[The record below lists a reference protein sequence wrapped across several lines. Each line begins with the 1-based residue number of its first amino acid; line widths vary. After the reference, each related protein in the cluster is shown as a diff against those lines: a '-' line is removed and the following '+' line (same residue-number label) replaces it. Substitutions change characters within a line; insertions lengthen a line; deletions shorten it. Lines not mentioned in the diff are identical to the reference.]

1 MEYSSPDSDSRPVS
15 SPNFHG
21 LGLGLGLEG
30 LGLGLGLGLLG
41 LEDSVR
47 VLARVLEVCGYTIC
61 TPKREAACY
70 AG

>member
-1 MEYSSPDSDSRPVS
+1 MREENLDLVSTATGLMEYSSPDSDSRPVS

-47 VLARVLEVCGYTIC
+47 VLARVL
-61 TPKREAACY
+61 
-70 AG
+70 

>member
-15 SPNFHG
+15 SPNFH
-21 LGLGLGLEG
+21 GLGLGLEG

-47 VLARVLEVCGYTIC
+47 VLARVL
-61 TPKREAACY
+61 
-70 AG
+70 